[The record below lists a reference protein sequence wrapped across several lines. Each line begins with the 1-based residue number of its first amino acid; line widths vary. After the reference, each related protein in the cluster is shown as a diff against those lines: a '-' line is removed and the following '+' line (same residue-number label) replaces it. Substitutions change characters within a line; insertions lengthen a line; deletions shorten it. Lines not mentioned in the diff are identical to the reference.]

1 MLIIFQGENM
11 DIDHGGQ
18 MAGQMPYHGRVTTI
32 GQVLRVNE
40 NKLNENDRMVP
51 EHEIETEALN
61 LQSLAQ
67 ALPTSNQP
75 RTSNQLR
82 NSNRP
87 VVTFTQPQRYS
98 RRRIALRQ
106 RVHRFIPNIAPP
118 EDFDTYFTPAVAAFL
133 AGDFPRTALKTF
145 EAFIFARSAYNQEI
159 VADYHREDNE
169 DPQMR
174 DSQAKRRLQENVF
187 RVQTMV
193 TDLERELNRRQML
206 GAETAEELGYKG
218 DVVRKLRE
226 DVIPD
231 ITELLFY
238 LSAIRR
244 AHPTPTFASYHG
256 SWLGEG
262 FGVFCDWTAGPGIII
277 LDVRT

>member
-1 MLIIFQGENM
+1 MNGENM
-11 DIDHGGQ
+11 NIDHGGQ
-18 MAGQMPYHGRVTTI
+18 MAGQMPHQGRVTTI
-32 GQVLRVNE
+32 GQVSRVDE
-40 NKLNENDRMVP
+40 NGLNENGQMVP
-51 EHEIETEALN
+51 GHETETEALN

-67 ALPTSNQP
+67 ALPTSNQS

-118 EDFDTYFTPAVAAFL
+118 EDFDTYFMPAVAAFL

-174 DSQAKRRLQENVF
+174 DIQAKRRLQENVF

-231 ITELLFY
+231 ITELL
-238 LSAIRR
+238 
-244 AHPTPTFASYHG
+244 
-256 SWLGEG
+256 
-262 FGVFCDWTAGPGIII
+262 
-277 LDVRT
+277 VR

>member
-1 MLIIFQGENM
+1 MNGDNM
-11 DIDHGGQ
+11 DTDHSGQ
-18 MAGQMPYHGRVTTI
+18 MAGQLPHQGRVATI
-32 GQVLRVNE
+32 GQVSRVDE
-40 NKLNENDRMVP
+40 NGLNENGQMIP
-51 EHEIETEALN
+51 EHETETEALN

-67 ALPTSNQP
+67 ALPTSNQL
-75 RTSNQLR
+75 RTSNHLR
-82 NSNRP
+82 TSNRP
-87 VVTFTQPQRYS
+87 AVIITQPQRYS

-118 EDFDTYFTPAVAAFL
+118 EDFDTYFMPAVAAFL

-145 EAFIFARSAYNQEI
+145 EAFNFAMSLYNQDI

-174 DSQAKRRLQENVF
+174 DIQAKRRLQENVF

-206 GAETAEELGYKG
+206 GAESAEELRYKG

-226 DVIPD
+226 DVIPE
-231 ITELLFY
+231 ITELL
-238 LSAIRR
+238 
-244 AHPTPTFASYHG
+244 
-256 SWLGEG
+256 
-262 FGVFCDWTAGPGIII
+262 
-277 LDVRT
+277 VR

>member
-1 MLIIFQGENM
+1 MNGDNM
-11 DIDHGGQ
+11 DTDHGGQ
-18 MAGQMPYHGRVTTI
+18 MAGQMPHQGRVTTI
-32 GQVLRVNE
+32 GQMSRVVE
-40 NKLNENDRMVP
+40 NGLNENGQMVP

-67 ALPTSNQP
+67 ALPTSNQL
-75 RTSNQLR
+75 RTSN
-82 NSNRP
+82 RP
-87 VVTFTQPQRYS
+87 AVTITQHQRYS

-106 RVHRFIPNIAPP
+106 RVHRFIPNVAPP
-118 EDFDTYFTPAVAAFL
+118 EDFDTYFMPAVAAFL

-145 EAFIFARSAYNQEI
+145 EAFIFAMSLYNQEI

-174 DSQAKRRLQENVF
+174 DIQAKRHLQENVF

-206 GAETAEELGYKG
+206 GAETAEELRYKG

-226 DVIPD
+226 DVIPE
-231 ITELLFY
+231 ITELLV
-238 LSAIRR
+238 SAIRR
-244 AHPTPTFASYHG
+244 ARPTPTFASYHG

>member
-1 MLIIFQGENM
+1 MNGENM
-11 DIDHGGQ
+11 DTDHGGQ
-18 MAGQMPYHGRVTTI
+18 MAGQMPHQGRVTTI
-32 GQVLRVNE
+32 GQVLRVDE
-40 NKLNENDRMVP
+40 NGLDENGPMVP
-51 EHEIETEALN
+51 EHETETEALN

-75 RTSNQLR
+75 RTPNQPRTSNQLH

-118 EDFDTYFTPAVAAFL
+118 EDFDTYFMPAVAAFL

-145 EAFIFARSAYNQEI
+145 EAFLFARSSYNQEI

-174 DSQAKRRLQENVF
+174 DIQAKRRLQENVF

-206 GAETAEELGYKG
+206 GAETAEELRYKEY
-218 DVVRKLRE
+218 VVRKLRE
-226 DVIPD
+226 DVIPEV
-231 ITELLFY
+231 TELLV
-238 LSAIRR
+238 SS
-244 AHPTPTFASYHG
+244 T
-256 SWLGEG
+256 
-262 FGVFCDWTAGPGIII
+262 
-277 LDVRT
+277 